1 MVGTAKE
8 AVFWDR
14 IARKYAADAIADVE
28 GYERS
33 LSHTLG
39 YLNGDDQA
47 CEFGCGTGSTA
58 LRLAPSVGQILATD
72 ISAKM
77 IAIAREKAE
86 AAACPNVRFETAG
99 PGWDDLPGGGF
110 DAALGFNVLH
120 LVADRAAVLAAV
132 HRLLKPGGLL
142 ITKTPC
148 LKEMGFGVRLAVPV
162 MQALGRAPYV
172 AFFSAEALERAMTD
186 AGFEIVER
194 GRHGT
199 RGKDIRAFLVAR
211 RV

>member
-1 MVGTAKE
+1 
-8 AVFWDR
+8 
-14 IARKYAADAIADVE
+14 
-28 GYERS
+28 
-33 LSHTLG
+33 
-39 YLNGDDQA
+39 
-47 CEFGCGTGSTA
+47 
-58 LRLAPSVGQILATD
+58 VGQILATD

-86 AAACPNVRFETAG
+86 AAGCPNVRFEVAG
-99 PGWDDLPGGGF
+99 PGWDDLPDGGF

-148 LKEMGFGVRLAVPV
+148 LKEMGLGVRLAVPV
-162 MQALGRAPYV
+162 MQAFGRAPYV
-172 AFFSAEALERAMTD
+172 AFFSAEELERGITS

-199 RGKDIRAFLVAR
+199 RGKDIRAFVVAR